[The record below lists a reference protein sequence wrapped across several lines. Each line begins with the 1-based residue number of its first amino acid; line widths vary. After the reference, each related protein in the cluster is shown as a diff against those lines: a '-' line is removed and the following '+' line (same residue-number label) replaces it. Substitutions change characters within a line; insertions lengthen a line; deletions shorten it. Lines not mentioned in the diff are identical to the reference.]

1 VTSRS
6 IVIGNNTLTIA
17 TFLFSRPLLAP
28 PHACTANFCVFCFYR
43 PTGRPRRTSLSRN
56 VIATQQLG
64 HVQFSPRGLL
74 SETEKQS
81 RTRGGQSR
89 RGVVV
94 RLVHTRLGSSYLI
107 AHALVGQTMGGRQGA
122 GDGVPERRLV
132 FARDH
137 VPQAWQNLQP
147 LVVDVA
153 PRPPAALSPH
163 PDAHSAHWP

>member
-1 VTSRS
+1 
-6 IVIGNNTLTIA
+6 
-17 TFLFSRPLLAP
+17 
-28 PHACTANFCVFCFYR
+28 
-43 PTGRPRRTSLSRN
+43 
-56 VIATQQLG
+56 
-64 HVQFSPRGLL
+64 
-74 SETEKQS
+74 
-81 RTRGGQSR
+81 
-89 RGVVV
+89 
-94 RLVHTRLGSSYLI
+94 
-107 AHALVGQTMGGRQGA
+107 MGGRQGA